1 MNYVAPVKDMLFA
14 MNELAGLAEISALP
28 GNEEVSVDLVETILD
43 ETILDEAGKFAS
55 EVLAP
60 INASGDKEGNT
71 WADGVVSTASGF
83 KEAYAS
89 FCETGWNGMPAAV
102 EFGGQGLPV
111 TVSTAVLEMWKSA
124 NMSFS
129 LCQMLTLGAVEA
141 IAHHASDELKQIYL
155 PNMVAGTWTGTMNLT
170 EPQAGSDPSRRR
182 DPTLP
187 RSARRPS
194 RAATAATRSAAPRS
208 SLLGANTTW
217 GEHDMAENIIH
228 LVLARLPDAPP
239 GVKGISLFIVPKFLV
254 NADGSLGARND
265 LVCASIEHK
274 MGIHASATAVMA
286 FGEKDGAIGYLVGEA
301 NRGLE
306 YMFTM
311 MNHARL
317 NVGLEG
323 VAISERAYQHALAY
337 ARERI
342 QGRIV
347 GDKSGE
353 KKPILHHP
361 DVRRML
367 MDMKSRTEAGRALA
381 YYVAGCMDRAK
392 SHSDAGVRG
401 ANQARLEL
409 LTPVLTPVV
418 KGWCTE
424 MAQGVTWNG
433 VQVHGGM
440 GFIEETG
447 AETGASQH
455 MRDARITTI
464 YEGTTAIQAN
474 DLIGR
479 KTAKDGGKSMGLLL
493 TDIAASAARLRAAD
507 DAGLAALAD
516 SLDRGIAALGDAT
529 QWLLDNYETNPQ
541 AAAAG
546 SVSFLKLTGV
556 VVSGW
561 LMARSAGIAATRVG
575 DDDGDFYKA
584 KLATAAFFAQHV
596 MPEAGAYRDAIVN
609 GADAVLVLAESQF

>member
-1 MNYVAPVKDMLFA
+1 MSTYVAPVKDMLFA
-14 MNELAGLAEISALP
+14 MNELAGLQEIVGLP
-28 GNEEVSVDLVETILD
+28 GNEEVASDLVEA
-43 ETILDEAGKFAS
+43 ILDEAGKFAS
-55 EVLAP
+55 EVVDPL
-60 INASGDKEGNT
+60 NKVGDKQGNK
-71 WADGVVSTASGF
+71 WNNGVVTTADGF

-89 FCETGWNGMPAAV
+89 FCETGWNGMPAST

-124 NMSFS
+124 SISFS

-141 IAHHASDELKQIYL
+141 IAHHGSDELKATYL
-155 PNMVAGTWTGTMNLT
+155 PNMVSGKWTGTMNLT
-170 EPQAGSDPSRRR
+170 EPQAGSDLAAIRSKAE
-182 DPTLP
+182 P
-187 RSARRPS
+187 RGDGTYAISG
-194 RAATAATRSAAPRS
+194 TKIFI
-208 SLLGANTTW
+208 TW
-217 GEHDMAENIIH
+217 GEHDMAENIVH

-239 GVKGISLFIVPKFLV
+239 GVKGISLFIAPKFLV
-254 NADGSLGARND
+254 NADGSLGERND
-265 LVCASIEHK
+265 LICASIEHK
-274 MGIHASATAVMA
+274 MGIHGSATAVMS
-286 FGEKDGAIGYLVGEA
+286 FGDKGGAIGYLVGEP

-323 VAISERAYQHALAY
+323 VGVSERSYQHALYY

-342 QGRIV
+342 QGKIV

-367 MDMKSRTEAGRALA
+367 MDMKSRTEAGRAIA

-392 SHSDAGVRG
+392 SHPDADVRA
-401 ANQARLEL
+401 ANQRRLEL
-409 LTPVLTPVV
+409 LTPVV

-424 MAQGVTWNG
+424 NAQGITWNG

-447 AETGASQH
+447 AAQY
-455 MRDARITTI
+455 MRDARIITI

-479 KTAKDGGKSMGLLL
+479 KTAREGGTSMQQLLA
-493 TDIAASAARLRAAD
+493 DIAETRSALTAAND
-507 DAGLAALAD
+507 PALQLLAD
-516 SLDRGIAALGDAT
+516 ALGSGIAALDEAT
-529 QWLLDNYETNPQ
+529 HWLLANYEAHPQ
-541 AAAAG
+541 AAHAG
-546 SVSFLKLTGV
+546 SVPFLKLTGIV
-556 VVSGW
+556 VGGW
-561 LMARSAGIAATRVG
+561 LMARSAQIAAGRLN
-575 DDDGDFYKA
+575 DADGDFYKA
-584 KLATAAFFAQHV
+584 KMATAAYFAQHV
-596 MPEAGAYRDAIVN
+596 IPEANSYRDAIVN
-609 GADAVLVLAESQF
+609 GAEAVLALEEALF

>member
-1 MNYVAPVKDMLFA
+1 MSTYIAPVKDMLFN
-14 MNELAGLAEISALP
+14 MNELAGLQEIAGLP
-28 GNEEVSVDLVETILD
+28 GNEDVSADLVEA
-43 ETILDEAGKFAS
+43 ILDEAGKFAS
-55 EVLAP
+55 EVVDPL
-60 INASGDKEGNT
+60 NKVGDKQGNE
-71 WADGVVSTASGF
+71 WDNGVVTTADGF

-89 FCETGWNGMPAAV
+89 FCETGWNGMPAST

-124 NMSFS
+124 SISFS

-141 IAHHASDELKQIYL
+141 IAHHGSDALKATFL
-155 PNMVAGTWTGTMNLT
+155 PNMVSGKWTGTMNLT
-170 EPQAGSDPSRRR
+170 EPQAGSDLAAIRSKA
-182 DPTLP
+182 DPRGDGTY
-187 RSARRPS
+187 AI
-194 RAATAATRSAAPRS
+194 TGTKIFI
-208 SLLGANTTW
+208 TW

-239 GVKGISLFIVPKFLV
+239 GVKGISLFIAPKFLV
-254 NADGSLGARND
+254 NADGSLGERND
-265 LVCASIEHK
+265 LICASIEHK
-274 MGIHASATAVMA
+274 MGIHGSATAVMS
-286 FGEKDGAIGYLVGEA
+286 FGDKGGAIGYLVGEP

-323 VAISERAYQHALAY
+323 VGVSERSYQHALAY
-337 ARERI
+337 ARERV
-342 QGRIV
+342 QGRII

-392 SHSDAGVRG
+392 SHPDADVRA
-401 ANQARLEL
+401 ANQRRLEL
-409 LTPVLTPVV
+409 LTPVV

-424 MAQGVTWNG
+424 NAQGITWNG

-447 AETGASQH
+447 AAQY
-455 MRDARITTI
+455 MRDARIITI

-479 KTAKDGGKSMGLLL
+479 KTAKEGGQSMRQLLAE
-493 TDIAASAARLRAAD
+493 IAETGAALRASDDARLKAIAD
-507 DAGLAALAD
+507 ALGD
-516 SLDRGIAALGDAT
+516 GIAALDEATNWLIGNYDA
-529 QWLLDNYETNPQ
+529 NPQ

-546 SVSFLKLTGV
+546 SVPFLKLTGIV
-556 VVSGW
+556 VGAW
-561 LMARSAGIAATRVG
+561 LMARSAAIAVERLDAA
-575 DDDGDFYKA
+575 DGDFYKA
-584 KLATAAFFAQHV
+584 KLATASYFVQHV
-596 MPEAGAYRDAIVN
+596 VPEANSYRDAIVG
-609 GADAVLVLAESQF
+609 GAESVLALEEALF

>member
-1 MNYVAPVKDMLFA
+1 MSNYVAPVKDMLFA
-14 MNELAGLAEISALP
+14 MNELAGLQEIVGLP
-28 GNEEVSVDLVETILD
+28 GNEEVSTDLVEAIL
-43 ETILDEAGKFAS
+43 EEAGKFAT
-55 EVLAP
+55 EVVDPL
-60 INASGDKEGNT
+60 NRVGDKQGNK
-71 WADGVVSTASGF
+71 WNNGVVTTADGF

-89 FCETGWNGMPAAV
+89 FCETGWNGMPAST

-124 NMSFS
+124 SISFS

-141 IAHHASDELKQIYL
+141 IAHHGSDELKATYL
-155 PNMVAGTWTGTMNLT
+155 PNMVSGKWTGTMNLT
-170 EPQAGSDPSRRR
+170 EPQAGSDLAAIR
-182 DPTLP
+182 TKAEP
-187 RSARRPS
+187 RGDGSYAIS
-194 RAATAATRSAAPRS
+194 GTKIFI
-208 SLLGANTTW
+208 TW
-217 GEHDMAENIIH
+217 GEHDMAENIVH

-239 GVKGISLFIVPKFLV
+239 GVKGISLFIAPKFLV
-254 NADGSLGARND
+254 NADGSLGERND
-265 LVCASIEHK
+265 LICASIEHK
-274 MGIHASATAVMA
+274 MGIHGSATAVMS
-286 FGEKDGAIGYLVGEA
+286 FGDKGGAIGYLVGEP

-323 VAISERAYQHALAY
+323 VGVSERSYQHALTY

-342 QGRIV
+342 QGKII

-392 SHSDAGVRG
+392 SHPDADVRA
-401 ANQARLEL
+401 ANQRRLEL
-409 LTPVLTPVV
+409 LTPVV

-424 MAQGVTWNG
+424 NAQGITWNG

-447 AETGASQH
+447 AAQY
-455 MRDARITTI
+455 MRDARIITI

-479 KTAKDGGKSMGLLL
+479 KTAKEGGKSMQQLLAE
-493 TDIAASAARLRAAD
+493 IAETASALRGSDNATLK
-507 DAGLAALAD
+507 GLADALGT
-516 SLDRGIAALGDAT
+516 GIAALDEAT
-529 QWLLDNYETNPQ
+529 NWLLANYDANPQ

-546 SVSFLKLTGV
+546 SVPFLKLTGIV
-556 VVSGW
+556 VGGW
-561 LMARSAGIAATRVG
+561 LMARSAQIAATRL
-575 DDDGDFYKA
+575 DAADGDFYKA
-584 KLATAAFFAQHV
+584 KLATAAYFAQHV
-596 MPEAGAYRDAIVN
+596 IPEANSYRDAIVN
-609 GADAVLVLAESQF
+609 GAESVLALEEALF

>member
-1 MNYVAPVKDMLFA
+1 MSTYIAPVKDMLFA
-14 MNELAGLAEISALP
+14 MNELAGLQEIVGLP
-28 GNEEVSVDLVETILD
+28 GNEDVSFDLVEA
-43 ETILDEAGKFAS
+43 ILDEAGKFAT
-55 EVLAP
+55 EVVDPLNP
-60 INASGDKEGNT
+60 VGDRQGNK
-71 WADGVVSTASGF
+71 WKDGVVTTADGF

-89 FCETGWNGMPAAV
+89 FCETGWNGMPAST

-124 NMSFS
+124 SISFS

-141 IAHHASDELKQIYL
+141 IAHHGSDELKATYL
-155 PNMVAGTWTGTMNLT
+155 PNMVSGKWTGTMNLT
-170 EPQAGSDPSRRR
+170 EPQAGSDLAAIRSKAE
-182 DPTLP
+182 P
-187 RSARRPS
+187 RGDGTYAI
-194 RAATAATRSAAPRS
+194 TGTKIFI
-208 SLLGANTTW
+208 TW
-217 GEHDMAENIIH
+217 GEHDMAENIVH

-239 GVKGISLFIVPKFLV
+239 GVKGISLFIAPKFLV
-254 NADGSLGARND
+254 NADGSLGERND
-265 LVCASIEHK
+265 LICASIEHK
-274 MGIHASATAVMA
+274 MGIHGSATAVMS
-286 FGEKDGAIGYLVGEA
+286 FGDKGGATGYLVGEP

-323 VAISERAYQHALAY
+323 VGVSERSYQHALAY

-342 QGRIV
+342 QGKII

-367 MDMKSRTEAGRALA
+367 MDMKSRTEAGRAIA

-392 SHSDAGVRG
+392 SSPDADVRKT
-401 ANQARLEL
+401 NQTRLEL
-409 LTPVLTPVV
+409 LTPVV

-424 MAQGVTWNG
+424 NAQGITWNG

-447 AETGASQH
+447 ASQY
-455 MRDARITTI
+455 MRDARIITI

-479 KTAKDGGKSMGLLL
+479 KTAKEGGKSMQQLLA
-493 TDIAASAARLRAAD
+493 DIAETGSALRASGNAQLK
-507 DAGLAALAD
+507 AIAEALGD
-516 SLDRGIAALGDAT
+516 GIAALDEATNWLIANSDA
-529 QWLLDNYETNPQ
+529 NPQ

-546 SVSFLKLTGV
+546 SVPFLKLTGIV
-556 VVSGW
+556 VGGW
-561 LMARSAGIAATRVG
+561 LMARSAQVAAGRLDG
-575 DDDGDFYKA
+575 ADGDFYKA
-584 KLATAAFFAQHV
+584 KLGTASYFAQHV
-596 MPEAGAYRDAIVN
+596 MPEANAYRDAIVN
-609 GADAVLVLAESQF
+609 GAESVLALEEALF

>member
-1 MNYVAPVKDMLFA
+1 MSQYVAPIKDMLFA
-14 MNELAGLAEISALP
+14 MNELAGLQDITRLP
-28 GNEEVSVDLVETILD
+28 GNEGVSNDLVEA
-43 ETILDEAGKFAS
+43 ILDEAAKFANQ
-55 EVLAP
+55 VVDPL
-60 INASGDKEGNT
+60 NRVGDKQGNK
-71 WADGVVSTASGF
+71 WDNGVVTTADGF
-83 KEAYAS
+83 KEAYAT
-89 FCETGWNGMPAAV
+89 FCETGWNGMPAST

-124 NMSFS
+124 SISFS

-141 IAHHASDELKQIYL
+141 IAHHGSDELKATYL
-155 PNMVAGTWTGTMNLT
+155 PNMVSGKWTGTMNLT
-170 EPQAGSDPSRRR
+170 EPQAGSDLAAIRSKAE
-182 DPTLP
+182 P
-187 RSARRPS
+187 RGDGTYAI
-194 RAATAATRSAAPRS
+194 TGTKIFI
-208 SLLGANTTW
+208 TW
-217 GEHDMAENIIH
+217 GEHDMAENIVH

-239 GVKGISLFIVPKFLV
+239 GVKGISLFIAPKFLV
-254 NADGSLGARND
+254 NADGSLGERND
-265 LVCASIEHK
+265 LICSSIEHK
-274 MGIHASATAVMA
+274 MGIHGSATAVMS
-286 FGEKDGAIGYLVGEA
+286 FGDKGGAIGYLVGEP

-323 VAISERAYQHALAY
+323 VGVSERSYQHALAY

-342 QGRIV
+342 QGKII

-367 MDMKSRTEAGRALA
+367 MDMKSRTEAGRAIA

-392 SHSDAGVRG
+392 SSADADVRRE
-401 ANQARLEL
+401 NQSRLEL
-409 LTPVLTPVV
+409 LTPVV

-424 MAQGVTWNG
+424 NAQGITWNG

-447 AETGASQH
+447 AAQY
-455 MRDARITTI
+455 MRDARIVTI

-479 KTAKDGGKSMGLLL
+479 KTAKEGGKSMQKLLA
-493 TDIAASAARLRAAD
+493 DIAETRASLD
-507 DAGLAALAD
+507 KSGNPTLTALAD
-516 SLDRGIAALGDAT
+516 SLGDGMAALDEAT
-529 QWLLDNYETNPQ
+529 TWLLANYDANPQ

-546 SVSFLKLTGV
+546 SVPFLKLTGIV
-556 VVSGW
+556 VGGW
-561 LMARSAGIAATRVG
+561 LMARSAQIAASRTG
-575 DDDGDFYKA
+575 EADGGFYKA
-584 KLATAAFFAQHV
+584 KLATASYFAQHV
-596 MPEAGAYRDAIVN
+596 IPEANSYRDAIV
-609 GADAVLVLAESQF
+609 GGSASVLALEEALF

>member
-1 MNYVAPVKDMLFA
+1 MSTYVAPVKDMLFA
-14 MNELAGLAEISALP
+14 MNELAGLQDIVTLP
-28 GNEEVSVDLVETILD
+28 GNEDVSIDLVEA
-43 ETILDEAGKFAS
+43 ILDEAGKFAT
-55 EVLAP
+55 EVVDPLNP
-60 INASGDKEGNT
+60 VGDRQGNK
-71 WADGVVSTASGF
+71 WKDGVVTTADGF

-89 FCETGWNGMPAAV
+89 FCETGWNGMPAST

-124 NMSFS
+124 SISFS

-141 IAHHASDELKQIYL
+141 IAHHGSDELKATYL
-155 PNMVAGTWTGTMNLT
+155 PNMVSGKWTGTMNLT
-170 EPQAGSDPSRRR
+170 EPQAGSDLAAIRSKAE
-182 DPTLP
+182 P
-187 RSARRPS
+187 RGDGTYAISG
-194 RAATAATRSAAPRS
+194 TKIFI
-208 SLLGANTTW
+208 TW
-217 GEHDMAENIIH
+217 GEHDMAENIVH

-239 GVKGISLFIVPKFLV
+239 GVKGISLFIAPKFLV
-254 NADGSLGARND
+254 NADGSLGERND
-265 LVCASIEHK
+265 LICASIEHK
-274 MGIHASATAVMA
+274 MGIHGSATAVMS
-286 FGEKDGAIGYLVGEA
+286 FGDKGGATGYLVGEP

-323 VAISERAYQHALAY
+323 VGVSERSYQHALAY
-337 ARERI
+337 ARDRI
-342 QGRIV
+342 QGKII

-367 MDMKSRTEAGRALA
+367 MDMKSRTEAGRAIA

-392 SHSDAGVRG
+392 SSPDADVRK
-401 ANQARLEL
+401 ANQTRLEL
-409 LTPVLTPVV
+409 LTPVV

-424 MAQGVTWNG
+424 NAQGITWNG

-447 AETGASQH
+447 AAQY
-455 MRDARITTI
+455 MRDARIITI

-479 KTAKDGGKSMGLLL
+479 KTAKEGGKSMQALLA
-493 TDIAASAARLRAAD
+493 DIAVTRAALN
-507 DAGLAALAD
+507 ATGNPALAALAD
-516 SLDRGIAALGDAT
+516 SLGDGIAALDEAT
-529 QWLLDNYETNPQ
+529 NWLLATYDANPQ

-546 SVSFLKLTGV
+546 SVPFLKLTGIV
-556 VVSGW
+556 VGGW
-561 LMARSAGIAATRVG
+561 LMARSAQVAAGRLDG
-575 DDDGDFYKA
+575 ADGDFYKA
-584 KLATAAFFAQHV
+584 KLGTASYFAQHV
-596 MPEAGAYRDAIVN
+596 MPEANAYRDAIVN
-609 GADAVLVLAESQF
+609 GAESVLALEEALF

>member
-1 MNYVAPVKDMLFA
+1 MSNYVAPVKDMLFA
-14 MNELAGLAEISALP
+14 MNELAGLQEIVGLP
-28 GNEEVSVDLVETILD
+28 GNEEVSTDLVEAIL
-43 ETILDEAGKFAS
+43 EEASKFAT
-55 EVLAP
+55 EVVDPLNP
-60 INASGDKEGNT
+60 VGDKQGNK
-71 WADGVVSTASGF
+71 WNNGVVTTADGF

-89 FCETGWNGMPAAV
+89 FCETGWNGMPAST

-124 NMSFS
+124 SISFS

-141 IAHHASDELKQIYL
+141 IAHHGSEELKATYL
-155 PNMVAGTWTGTMNLT
+155 PNMVSGKWTGTMNLT
-170 EPQAGSDPSRRR
+170 EPQAGSDLAAIR
-182 DPTLP
+182 TKAEP
-187 RSARRPS
+187 RADGSYAI
-194 RAATAATRSAAPRS
+194 TGTKIFI
-208 SLLGANTTW
+208 TW
-217 GEHDMAENIIH
+217 GEHDMAENIVH

-239 GVKGISLFIVPKFLV
+239 GVKGISLFIAPKFLV
-254 NADGSLGARND
+254 NADGSLGERND
-265 LVCASIEHK
+265 LICASIEHK
-274 MGIHASATAVMA
+274 MGIHGSATAVMS
-286 FGEKDGAIGYLVGEA
+286 FGDKGGAIGYLVGEP

-323 VAISERAYQHALAY
+323 VGVSERSYQHALAY

-342 QGRIV
+342 QGKII

-392 SHSDAGVRG
+392 SHPDADVRA
-401 ANQARLEL
+401 ANQRRLEL
-409 LTPVLTPVV
+409 LTPVV

-424 MAQGVTWNG
+424 NAQGITWNG

-447 AETGASQH
+447 AAQY
-455 MRDARITTI
+455 MRDARIITI

-479 KTAKDGGKSMGLLL
+479 KTAKEGGKSMQQLLAE
-493 TDIAASAARLRAAD
+493 IAETASALRGSDNATLK
-507 DAGLAALAD
+507 GLADALGT
-516 SLDRGIAALGDAT
+516 GIAALDEAT
-529 QWLLDNYETNPQ
+529 NWLLANYDANPQ

-546 SVSFLKLTGV
+546 SVPFLKLTGIV
-556 VVSGW
+556 VGGW
-561 LMARSAGIAATRVG
+561 LMARSAQIAATRL
-575 DDDGDFYKA
+575 DAADGDFYKA
-584 KLATAAFFAQHV
+584 KLATATYFAQHV
-596 MPEAGAYRDAIVN
+596 IPEANSFRDAIVN
-609 GADAVLVLAESQF
+609 GAESVLALEEALF